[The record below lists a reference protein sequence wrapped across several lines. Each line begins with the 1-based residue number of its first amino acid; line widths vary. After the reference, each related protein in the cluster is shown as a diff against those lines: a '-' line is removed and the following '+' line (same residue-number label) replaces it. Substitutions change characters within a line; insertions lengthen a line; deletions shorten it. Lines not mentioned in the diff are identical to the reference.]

1 MWGGRPIFVDP
12 SDGTVFQSP
21 SLGSHALAFFDG
33 VVPNGVGQNGND
45 VDFGVSVQVP
55 QKFTQPTLTLR
66 QHYSVQTSEPATFA
80 LPGPGLAGLA
90 AAGLRRRD

>member
-21 SLGSHALAFFDG
+21 SLGNHALALF
-33 VVPNGVGQNGND
+33 NG

-55 QKFTQPTLTLR
+55 QEFTQPTLTVR
-66 QHYSVQTSEPATFA
+66 QHYSVQTSEPATLA
-80 LPGPGLAGLA
+80 LRGPGLVGLA